1 MAPGDGL
8 GHPEPPR
15 RRQKSCEDN
24 RGHFGVNVNAAGATG
39 VDVAPTINHCDTS
52 GSFGS
57 MDLSTIFGRSRKPGI
72 LQQLNTCP

>member
-8 GHPEPPR
+8 EHPEPPR

-24 RGHFGVNVNAAGATG
+24 RGHFPVNVNAAEVTG
-39 VDVAPTINHCDTS
+39 GDFAPTINHGDTS

-57 MDLSTIFGRSRKPGI
+57 MDLSTIFGRRRSPEF
-72 LQQLNTCP
+72 CSS